1 MNALIILLSLI
12 VFGGAAFMAPAQAPG
27 AFALCIATTLPALV
41 ILARTEADRT
51 FLIRVLILGVLVRI
65 VVASVIFA
73 GGFEEFFGGDALT
86 YDIFG
91 KSLAASWHGDTYHL
105 GRYQDFVASG
115 ASAWGMLYIFA
126 AVYEIVGENLFAVQ
140 LINAA
145 LGASTAI
152 VVYYTAQSLFNNR
165 RVSRLTALLVG
176 FFPSL
181 VLWSAQ
187 ALKDGLIVLVLALAI
202 FATLKLMDKIS
213 VFYIVLLATCLLSL
227 LTLRFYVFYMMVAA
241 VAGSFVMGMKGG
253 SMQTFMRKFVVIV
266 ALGMAFTWFGV
277 IRYAGSQID
286 KYANLQMLQTSR
298 MDQAQSAESGF
309 GKDVDIQTTEGAL
322 QVIPLG
328 LMYLLF
334 APFPWQ
340 LASLRQLITLPEM
353 LIWWVSFPLLVLG
366 LWYAIKH
373 RLREVSPI
381 VMFTTMLTLVYSI
394 FQGNVGTAYRQ
405 RSQLL
410 VFYFIFVAVGAV
422 MVKERREDRDRELQK
437 AKKDLAELQAA
448 RVLARRRP
456 GDLKGSQPIAGPS

>member
-1 MNALIILLSLI
+1 MNALIVLAALM
-12 VFGGAAFMAPAQAPG
+12 VFGGALFMAPAEAPG
-27 AFALCIATTLPALV
+27 ALALGIAATLPALLL
-41 ILARTEADRT
+41 LARTDTDRI
-51 FLIRVLILGVLVRI
+51 FLIRVLILGLLIRI
-65 VVASVIFA
+65 VVGTVIFA

-86 YDIFG
+86 YSLFG
-91 KSLAASWHGDTYHL
+91 KSLAASWHGDKYHL
-105 GRYQDFVASG
+105 EVYQNFVASG
-115 ASAWGMLYIFA
+115 ASAWGMLYIVA
-126 AVYEIVGENLFAVQ
+126 AVYEILGENLFAIQ
-140 LINAA
+140 LLNAA
-145 LGASTAI
+145 IGSSTAI
-152 VVYYTAQSLFNNR
+152 VVYYTAQILFNNR
-165 RVSRLTALLVG
+165 RVSRLSALLVA

-181 VLWSAQ
+181 VLWSSQ

-202 FATLKLMDKIS
+202 FSTLKLMEKVS
-213 VFYIVLLATCLLSL
+213 AFYSVLLTSCLLSL

-241 VAGSFVMGMKGG
+241 VVGSFVLGMKGG
-253 SMQTFMRKFVVIV
+253 DMQSFMRKFAVIV
-266 ALGMAFTWFGV
+266 VLGIAFTWFGV
-277 IRYAGSQID
+277 VRYAGSQID
-286 KYANLQMLQTSR
+286 KYANLQMVQNSR
-298 MDQAQSAESGF
+298 MDQATSAESGF

-322 QVIPLG
+322 QIIPLG

-340 LASLRQLITLPEM
+340 LASLRQSIALPEM
-353 LIWWVSFPLLVLG
+353 LVWWVSFPLLVLG

-422 MVKERREDRDRELQK
+422 MVKERREDKDREVQK
-437 AKKDLAELQAA
+437 ANKDLADLQAA

-456 GDLKGSQPIAGPS
+456 SDLQGSQPAVGPS